1 MDEPTLEK
9 VARLARIRLEQGE
22 RAEQLSGLT
31 RILDHFAS
39 IARIPLPSD
48 LVDRRSGCELRPDEA
63 RESSARQ
70 AILENAPNP
79 VSHEEGTCFSV
90 PRVIE

>member
-22 RAEQLSGLT
+22 RAEQLTGLT

-39 IARIPLPSD
+39 ISRIPLPSD
-48 LVDRRSGCELRPDEA
+48 LVDRRSGCELRSDVA
-63 RESSARQ
+63 CESAAHD
-70 AILENAPNP
+70 AILENAPNA
-79 VSHEEGTCFSV
+79 VALEGGRCFSV

>member
-9 VARLARIRLEQGE
+9 VARLARIRLEPDE

-48 LVDRRSGCELRPDEA
+48 LIERRSGCELRIDEA
-63 RESSARQ
+63 KESTARPT
-70 AILENAPNP
+70 ILGNAPNP
-79 VSHEEGTCFSV
+79 VSHEDGTCFSV